1 MDTTVATVTAGEQEL
16 AESRRQH
23 GENHAQTLA
32 ARRTLAALYR
42 RARRFD
48 EAIAQLEL
56 LVDGLEQQFGADH
69 PDALEARQRLAF
81 AFRLADRLAEAEDAY
96 QAVFTGRARTLG
108 EQHPD
113 TLATQEHLAAVRRR
127 RWHHV
132 AG

>member
-1 MDTTVATVTAGEQEL
+1 VDTSVATVAAGEQEL
-16 AESRRQH
+16 AESRREH
-23 GENHAQTLA
+23 GEDHRQTLD

-48 EAIAQLEL
+48 EAIEQLEL
-56 LVDGLEQQFGADH
+56 LVGGLRQQRGEDH
-69 PDALEARQRLAF
+69 PETLDAQQRLAF
-81 AFRLADRLAEAEDAY
+81 GYRLADRLAEAEGAY
-96 QAVFTGRARTLG
+96 AAVLTARARSLG
-108 EQHPD
+108 EQHPE

>member
-1 MDTTVATVTAGEQEL
+1 VDTSVATVAAGEQEL
-16 AESRRQH
+16 VESRRQH
-23 GENHAQTLA
+23 GADHPQTLV
-32 ARRTLAALYR
+32 ARRALAGLYR

-48 EAIAQLEL
+48 EAIEQLEL
-56 LVDGLEQQFGADH
+56 LLDGQRQQLGADH
-69 PDALEARQRLAF
+69 PETLDAQLRLAF
-81 AFRLADRLAEAEDAY
+81 AYRLADRLAEAEGAY
-96 QAVFTGRARTLG
+96 QAVLTARVGSLG